1 MSKRTLL
8 LAIIAFISAAGTTM
22 MVRSW
27 VAAERA
33 AAATAPQQDLPP
45 PTPMAEVLVAADAL
59 PAGMILKPQHLR
71 WQTWPAQ
78 TVAEGYFVKA
88 KGDMQAAIGSVV
100 RNGIAKGEPV
110 VESRIVRPGDR
121 GFLAA
126 ILTPGMRAASV
137 PINATSGIA
146 GLVFPGDR
154 VDVILTHTIN
164 GENGQNERVRRAS
177 ETVLENIRVLAT
189 DQRTDHEDGSA
200 GAVAKTATLE
210 VTAKQAEILSMVTE
224 LGRLSLS
231 LRSLPMQEELS
242 AAAAAQD
249 AGTPRT
255 LASPEKGQL
264 GKQSYTLD
272 NNVSVLLDAPIA
284 KGKGKSGSQVN
295 VVRGKESQQVNF

>member
-33 AAATAPQQDLPP
+33 AAAVAPKEDLPP
-45 PTPMAEVLVAADAL
+45 PPPMSEVLVAADVL

-71 WQTWPAQ
+71 WQVWPAQ

-100 RNGIAKGEPV
+100 RNGIAKGEPI

-126 ILTPGMRAASV
+126 ILTPGMRAVSV

-210 VTAKQAEILSMVTE
+210 VTAKQAEVLSMVTE

-231 LRSLPMQEELS
+231 LRSLPMQEELNAGAPQEAS
-242 AAAAAQD
+242 VARTAAAPD
-249 AGTPRT
+249 
-255 LASPEKGQL
+255 KGQAA
-264 GKQSYTLD
+264 KQSYTLD

-295 VVRGKESQQVNF
+295 VVRGKDSQQVNF